1 MAIKMY
7 RSLQALILAALGIF
21 FLQKIWSGTLFWYI
35 NQRFM
40 ALTLIAALGFL
51 ALAQTVLLRRNQAA
65 PEEPHDHDGHEHH
78 DHQHNPLPVWSLWI
92 VALPVLLGILLPAKP
107 LGSAAI
113 ANRGV
118 NTTAP
123 LTAGA
128 AQPAKLDIAP
138 TDRTILDWIRVF
150 NYSSDPKTFEGQP
163 ADVIGFV
170 YHDGR
175 LKGEQF
181 LAGRF
186 AVNCCVADAMAI
198 GVIVQWPDSQSF
210 ADNSWVRVHGA
221 VQASEIDGRP
231 IPLIV
236 AESVEP
242 VPPPEL
248 PYLYP

>member
-1 MAIKMY
+1 MTLRTY
-7 RSLQALILAALGIF
+7 RTFQALILAALGAF
-21 FLQKIWSGTLFWYI
+21 FLHKIWSGTLFWYI

-51 ALAQTVLLRRNQAA
+51 ALAQSVLQRRREN
-65 PEEPHDHDGHEHH
+65 PDHDHADERHH
-78 DHQHNPLPVWSLWI
+78 HPHAQAFPAWTLVV
-92 VALPVLLGILLPAKP
+92 VALPVLLGVLIPAKP
-107 LGSAAI
+107 LGSSAI

-128 AQPAKLDIAP
+128 AQPPKLDLAP
-138 TDRTILDWIRVF
+138 TDRTILDWIRAF
-150 NYSSDPKTFEGQP
+150 NYASDPKSFEGQP

-170 YHDGR
+170 YHDSR
-175 LKGEQF
+175 LTGEQF

-186 AVNCCVADAMAI
+186 TVNCCVADAMAI
-198 GVIVQWPDSQSF
+198 GVIVQWPDSKGL
-210 ADNSWVRVHGA
+210 ADNGWVRVRGP

-231 IPLIV
+231 IPLII

-242 VPPPEL
+242 VSPPEQ

>member
-1 MAIKMY
+1 MPLRTY
-7 RSLQALILAALGIF
+7 RTLQALVLAALGIF

-35 NQRFM
+35 NQRFLT
-40 ALTLIAALGFL
+40 LTLIAALGFL
-51 ALAQTVLLRRNQAA
+51 ALAQAVLSRRGKAA
-65 PEEPHDHDGHEHH
+65 PEEPHEHDGHEHH
-78 DHQHNPLPVWSLWI
+78 DHTQALPTWSLLV
-92 VALPVLLGILLPAKP
+92 VALPVLLGVLIPARP
-107 LGSAAI
+107 LGSSAI

-128 AQPAKLDIAP
+128 AQPAKLDLAP
-138 TDRTILDWIRVF
+138 TDRTILDWIRAF
-150 NYSSDPKTFEGQP
+150 NYASDPESFAGQP

-170 YHDGR
+170 YHDSR
-175 LKGEQF
+175 LTGEQF

-186 AVNCCVADAMAI
+186 TVNCCVADAMAI
-198 GVIVQWPDSQSF
+198 GVIVQWPDSKGL
-210 ADNSWVRVHGA
+210 ADNGWVRVRGS
-221 VQASEIDGRP
+221 VQAAEIDGRS

-242 VPPPEL
+242 VSPPEQ

>member
-1 MAIKMY
+1 MY

-40 ALTLIAALGFL
+40 ALTLIAALVFL
-51 ALAQTVLLRRNQAA
+51 ALAQTTLRAA
-65 PEEPHDHDGHEHH
+65 RREKARPEEHHQYDGPEPHEH
-78 DHQHNPLPVWSLWI
+78 NALPAWGLVV
-92 VALPVLLGILLPAKP
+92 VALPVLLGVLLPAKP

-118 NTTAP
+118 NLAAP

-128 AQPAKLDIAP
+128 AQPARLDIAP
-138 TDRTILDWIRVF
+138 ADRTILDWIRAF
-150 NYSSDPKTFEGQP
+150 NYSSDPKTFKGQS

-175 LKGEQF
+175 LKGGQF

-186 AVNCCVADAMAI
+186 TVNCCVADAMAI
-198 GVIVQWPDSQSF
+198 GVIVQWPDSQGL
-210 ADNSWVRVHGA
+210 ADNSWVRVRGS
-221 VQASEIDGRP
+221 VQASEIDGQP
-231 IPLIV
+231 IPLIA

-242 VPPPEL
+242 VSPPEQ

>member
-1 MAIKMY
+1 MPLRTY
-7 RSLQALILAALGIF
+7 RTFQALILAALGVF
-21 FLQKIWSGTLFWYI
+21 FLHKIWSGTLFWYI

-51 ALAQTVLLRRNQAA
+51 ALAQSVLQRRREN
-65 PEEPHDHDGHEHH
+65 PDHDHADENHH
-78 DHQHNPLPVWSLWI
+78 HPHAPAFPAWTLVV
-92 VALPVLLGILLPAKP
+92 VALPVLLGVLIPAKP
-107 LGSAAI
+107 LGSSAI

-118 NTTAP
+118 NITAP

-128 AQPAKLDIAP
+128 AQPAKLDLAP
-138 TDRTILDWIRVF
+138 TDRTILDWIRAF
-150 NYSSDPKTFEGQP
+150 NYASDPKSFAGQS

-170 YHDGR
+170 YHDSR
-175 LKGEQF
+175 LAGEQF

-186 AVNCCVADAMAI
+186 TVNCCVADAMAI
-198 GVIVQWPDSQSF
+198 GVIVQWPDSKGL
-210 ADNSWVRVHGA
+210 ADNGWVRVRGS

-231 IPLIV
+231 IPLII

-242 VPPPEL
+242 VSPPEQ

>member
-1 MAIKMY
+1 MY
-7 RSLQALILAALGIF
+7 RSLQALILAALGMF
-21 FLQKIWSGTLFWYI
+21 FLYKIWSGTLYWYI
-35 NQRFM
+35 NQRFT

-51 ALAQTVLLRRNQAA
+51 ALAQAVLARRKQATA
-65 PEEPHDHDGHEHH
+65 ETHHEHDGHDHH
-78 DHQHNPLPVWSLWI
+78 DHEHPRLPVWSLWV
-92 VALPVLLGILLPAKP
+92 VALPVLLGVLLPAKP

-128 AQPAKLDIAP
+128 AQPARLDISP
-138 TDRTILDWIRVF
+138 TDRTILDWIRAF
-150 NYSSDPKTFEGQP
+150 NYASDPKTFEDQP

-170 YHDGR
+170 YHDSR
-175 LKGEQF
+175 LQGGQF

-186 AVNCCVADAMAI
+186 TVNCCVADAMAL
-198 GVIVQWPDSQSF
+198 GVIVQWPDSAGL
-210 ADNSWVRVHGA
+210 ADNSWVRVRGS
-221 VQASEIDGRP
+221 VQAAKIDGRS

-236 AESVEP
+236 AESVES
-242 VPPPEL
+242 VPPPDQ